1 MIGLQNF
8 KTNNKDIN
16 FFFVNLSQTKYRREE
31 LITSFSTFTKFMDIF
46 HVGVKELCELF
57 DEVGATDRNLFEYTT
72 VKTDFPVCEDGVFTE
87 KWKQSRYG
95 GGRYE
100 KTYYNVYLTIN
111 PYVSLYLNKI
121 AKELTI
127 NCFPFLMEEPFVK
140 PSKRFNDNINRLPKS
155 LKAEVES
162 IECGILFDNNLTIG
176 DLIKIYTEEG
186 YKDGYVKKPV
196 WNVYA
201 DGHLYITVN
210 ENMAGHTINTSF
222 NELVN
227 GDWNAIENHHVFSVC
242 LYDENGEQIKGK
254 WYKGLQKNAPY
265 FTHPIVE
272 KLKEMIAK

>member
-16 FFFVNLSQTKYRREE
+16 FFFVDLSQTKYRREE
-31 LITSFSTFTKFMDIF
+31 LIKSFSTFTKFMDIF

-57 DEVGATDRNLFEYTT
+57 DEVGASDRNLFEYTI

-95 GGRYE
+95 CGRYE

-140 PSKRFNDNINRLPKS
+140 SSKRFNDSINRLPKT

-162 IECGILFDNNLTIG
+162 IECGVLFDN
-176 DLIKIYTEEG
+176 
-186 YKDGYVKKPV
+186 
-196 WNVYA
+196 
-201 DGHLYITVN
+201 
-210 ENMAGHTINTSF
+210 
-222 NELVN
+222 LVE
-227 GDWNAIENHHVFSVC
+227 I
-242 LYDENGEQIKGK
+242 Q
-254 WYKGLQKNAPY
+254 
-265 FTHPIVE
+265 
-272 KLKEMIAK
+272 